1 MIKINID
8 KDLNNFIVGYTVNG
22 HAGFAP
28 DGQDIIC
35 SAVST
40 LTMVAIN
47 GLEEHLQREVTYEIS
62 DGHMQV
68 ELKKTPDDLSQAILA
83 TMEIG
88 LKDLAEQYPKRV
100 RIQEHRR

>member
-1 MIKINID
+1 MIKINIE
-8 KDLNNFIVGYTVNG
+8 KNPNGFIVGYTVSG

-28 DGQDIIC
+28 EGQDIVC
-35 SAVST
+35 AAVSV

-47 GLEEHLQREVTYEIS
+47 GLEEHLQREISYEIR

-68 ELKKTPDDLSQAILA
+68 DLKQTPDDLSQAILA

-88 LKDLAEQYPKRV
+88 LKDLAEQYPQRV

>member
-1 MIKINID
+1 MIRINIE
-8 KDLNNFIVGYTVNG
+8 KNESNLIVGYTVNG
-22 HAGFAP
+22 HAGFATE
-28 DGQDIIC
+28 GQDIVC

-47 GLEEHLQREVTYEIS
+47 GLEEHLQCEIAYEIK
-62 DGHMQV
+62 DGYLQV
-68 ELKKTPDDLSQAILA
+68 ELKQTPDDLTQAILA

-88 LKDLAEQYPKRV
+88 LKDIAEQYPQRV

>member
-47 GLEEHLQREVTYEIS
+47 GLEEHLQREVAYEIK
-62 DGHMQV
+62 DGYLQV
-68 ELKKTPDDLSQAILA
+68 ELKQTPDDLTQAILA

-88 LKDLAEQYPKRV
+88 LKDIAEQYPQRV
-100 RIQEHRR
+100 RIKEHSR

>member
-62 DGHMQV
+62 DGHLQV
-68 ELKKTPDDLSQAILA
+68 ELKKHI
-83 TMEIG
+83 M
-88 LKDLAEQYPKRV
+88 Y
-100 RIQEHRR
+100 

>member
-1 MIKINID
+1 MIKINIE
-8 KDLNNFIVGYTVNG
+8 KNERNLIVGYTVNG
-22 HAGFAP
+22 HADFAP
-28 DGQDIIC
+28 EGQDIVC

-47 GLEEHLQREVTYEIS
+47 GLEEHLQREVVYEIR
-62 DGHMQV
+62 DGYLQV
-68 ELKKTPDDLSQAILA
+68 ELKQTPDDLSQAILA

-88 LKDLAEQYPKRV
+88 LKDLAEQYPQRV

>member
-1 MIKINID
+1 MIKIKID

-47 GLEEHLQREVTYEIS
+47 GLEEHLQREVVYEIS
-62 DGHMQV
+62 DGHLQV
-68 ELKKTPDDLSQAILA
+68 KLKKAPDALSQAILA

-88 LKDLAEQYPKRV
+88 LKDLAEQYPQLV
-100 RIQEHRR
+100 SIQECRR

>member
-1 MIKINID
+1 MIRID
-8 KDLNNFIVGYTVNG
+8 MEKNLNGFIVGYTVNG

-28 DGQDIIC
+28 EGQDIIC

-47 GLEEHLQREVTYEIS
+47 GLEEHLHREVSYEIS

-68 ELKKTPDDLSQAILA
+68 ELKQTPDDLSQAILA

>member
-1 MIKINID
+1 MIKINIEKNLSD
-8 KDLNNFIVGYTVNG
+8 FIVGYTVDG

-28 DGQDIIC
+28 EGQDIIC

-62 DGHMQV
+62 DGHLQV
-68 ELKKTPDDLSQAILA
+68 ELKKAPDALSQAILA

-88 LKDLAEQYPKRV
+88 LKDLAEQYPQRV
-100 RIQEHRR
+100 RIQECRR